1 MPNRFRQR
9 GKLNARWP
17 SAGLTL
23 LELIVVLALIG
34 IFAAVAAARLGTA
47 PLKNFAS
54 HADARRLALDLL
66 QARRR
71 AIAYGDNHYLEFTSS
86 GGQVVSYTLYRRL
99 SGGGV
104 EAVDEPREFPQ
115 QETVTASH
123 AQAEFDFE
131 GAALAAYQVT
141 LAGPDR
147 TWQVTV
153 TPVTGAIRVT
163 EL

>member
-1 MPNRFRQR
+1 
-9 GKLNARWP
+9 
-17 SAGLTL
+17 
-23 LELIVVLALIG
+23 LELLAVLALLG
-34 IFAAVAAARLGTA
+34 IFAAVAAARLGPA

-71 AIAYGDNHYLEFTSS
+71 AIATGDNHYLEFTSS
-86 GGQVVSYTLYRRL
+86 GGQTTGYTLYRRL
-99 SGGGV
+99 SGGGTQ
-104 EAVDEPREFPQ
+104 AVDAPREFSH

-123 AQAEFDFE
+123 SQAEFNFE

-141 LAGPDR
+141 FTGPDR
-147 TWQVTV
+147 AWRVTV
-153 TPVTGAIRVT
+153 VPATGAVRVV